1 MRTTVIPA
9 QVTTVEDTIAGN
21 LNFTQIIL
29 LVSSLFVNTFI
40 YVLVPQRMM
49 FSLVKIA
56 LMGTVFAIFILLS
69 LRIKGRLV
77 LSWLTI
83 LATYFLRPHI
93 FIFSKN
99 TLFARDVE
107 FPKPAIQKSVAKAK
121 KSKKEIETSESQ
133 DFDYAS
139 IVRNPNLNLR
149 FRRKGILV
157 VKNYD

>member
-1 MRTTVIPA
+1 MKTTVIPA
-9 QVTTVEDTIAGN
+9 QVTTVEDTIAGS

-40 YVLVPQRMM
+40 YALVPQRMM

-56 LMGTVFAIFILLS
+56 LMAVVFASFILLS

-99 TLFARDVE
+99 TLFTRDVE
-107 FPKPAIQKSVAKAK
+107 FPKPAIQKSVAKVK
-121 KSKKEIETSESQ
+121 KSKKEIETSDSP

-139 IVRNPNLNLR
+139 IMRNPNLNFR